1 MAIVNTGDWVEINTT
16 RLNTR
21 KINLKHQIYQ
31 IEKSNPDTG
40 ELLVDTGE
48 IMGRIKL
55 FNTEVKLTIP
65 PKVPAPKKPS
75 ITPDSI
81 KANIKKLINRYQSIG
96 GRLDLNFLE
105 QILGKEPL
113 EQILSKLDISTKNSI
128 CSEISKGSICSE
140 NIEASGAETNNL
152 PRNKGGKPRGRKN
165 TKPASGWLDKYESKT
180 SGKTT
185 WYFCRDE
192 YQRRVKKT
200 KISSTQKSIVEEMI
214 KSGYPASQIEE
225 LVDDIIF

>member
-1 MAIVNTGDWVEINTT
+1 MAIVATGDLIEINTT

-21 KINLKHQIYQ
+21 KINLKGQTYQ
-31 IEKSNPDTG
+31 IEKFNPDTG
-40 ELLVDTGE
+40 ELVVDTGE

-55 FNTEVKLTIP
+55 LNTKVKLAYL
-65 PKVPAPKKPS
+65 PKVPASKKPS

-96 GRLDLNFLE
+96 GRVDMNFLE
-105 QILGKEPL
+105 QILDKQPL

-128 CSEISKGSICSE
+128 CSETSEGSICSE
-140 NIEASGAETNNL
+140 NLQASGAKTNNL
-152 PRNKGGKPRGRKN
+152 PRNKGGKPPGSKN
-165 TKPASGWLDKYESKT
+165 TKAASGWLDKYESKT
-180 SGKTT
+180 SGAIT

-200 KISSTQKSIVEEMI
+200 KISNTQKSIVEEMI
-214 KSGYPASQIEE
+214 KAGYSASQIED